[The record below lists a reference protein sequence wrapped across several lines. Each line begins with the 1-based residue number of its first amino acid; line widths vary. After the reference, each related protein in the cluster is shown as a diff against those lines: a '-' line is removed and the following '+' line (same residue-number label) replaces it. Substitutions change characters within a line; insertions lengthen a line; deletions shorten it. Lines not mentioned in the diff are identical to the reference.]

1 MKEEINEVEK
11 ELDIQFPKGD
21 KARGRALI
29 IVAMANIIKEL
40 ALKEIY
46 DRAVSPEW
54 GDVQFRK
61 WVRNNL
67 KKHTREK

>member
-1 MKEEINEVEK
+1 MKTDEVEK

-21 KARGRALI
+21 KARGKALA
-29 IVAMANIIKEL
+29 IVTMANIVKEL

-46 DRAVSPEW
+46 DRAISLEW